1 MIFNDPKLFE
11 RAAEELIQHVSHKI
25 GIMLIRGDTAPESL
39 TIECEDCHEVLIE
52 FLPNPDT
59 ERPDP
64 ERVKYDGHYEQALD
78 LCHVE
83 VSKPGKSPY
92 PMQERQDLINHSPT
106 GIAWGYGGSGPAQ
119 CAFAVLMD
127 YLGDEQRARAL
138 YQEFKFTTIAMLP
151 NNQPWTLTGRQI
163 EQAIMR
169 IEARR
174 RSSQNEPTDTY
185 PNLQP

>member
-1 MIFNDPKLFE
+1 MIFSDPRLFE
-11 RAAEELIQHVSHKI
+11 QAAEELLSHASHKI
-25 GIMLIRGDTAPESL
+25 SILPIGGDAAPESV
-39 TIECEDCHEVLIE
+39 TIECEDCHETLIE
-52 FLPNPDT
+52 FLPEPDA

-64 ERVKYDGHYEQALD
+64 ECTNYEGHYEEALD

-83 VSKPGKSPY
+83 VSKSGKSPY

-119 CAFAVLMD
+119 CAFAILMD

-138 YQEFKFTTIAMLP
+138 YQDFKFLTIAKLP
-151 NNQPWTLTGRQI
+151 GNQAWTLNGRQI
-163 EQAIMR
+163 DQAILR

-174 RSSQNEPTDTY
+174 KSS
-185 PNLQP
+185 